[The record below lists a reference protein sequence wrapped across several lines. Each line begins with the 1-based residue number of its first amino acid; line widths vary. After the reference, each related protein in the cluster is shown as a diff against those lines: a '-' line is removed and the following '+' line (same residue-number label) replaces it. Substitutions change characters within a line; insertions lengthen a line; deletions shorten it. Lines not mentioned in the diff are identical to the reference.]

1 MNPRALLDSVVTRMP
16 VSERSRMNCRHGL
29 LPKGQLIISAVLGVA
44 FGVARSYLASSY
56 LHIDLTLVGCS
67 AIAFLFFAL
76 LFLLFNLIGNTSWE
90 PHGRPLLWVLADSAS
105 SNQMAVRVAVA
116 LLACWL
122 PYLLLMYP
130 GNLSNDTTGQ
140 LTMFY
145 TLMGHGERWITAQH
159 PVFDTLV
166 FGAVTYPFYAIGHF
180 RIGVFICIV
189 LQELLTAASFGIV
202 FAWSRRRLGI
212 SNGPLT
218 ILLGVLAFCPV
229 VPLMVCSL
237 SKDTFFSWVYLL
249 WLVSFFDCIIV
260 GEVDKCHFLALAVFG
275 ILMVLTKKFGFYVAL
290 FSFSVLTVFFVFKK
304 KNRKALASF
313 ALVVVVGLTYG
324 ICLPLLNVATNAKP
338 AYKSDTLIV
347 PIQQVA
353 MAYSRYPEDFSSE
366 DLDVVSTFVKTEV
379 IDSGKWVK
387 TNTDS
392 IKKYG
397 DSSVAGGFTDSQI
410 SSFMA
415 VWARI
420 GLMHPDSYVDGWLT
434 LEAPL
439 FSFGKV
445 VPLFDSLWH
454 TWARSSVIPDQ
465 YFEKSVPFAQFSAQ
479 IRDWYNWLGTVPGVD
494 LLLTQTLYAV
504 LIPAYFI
511 VSVLRRDRSLFPAVI
526 PVIVSFLGLMVS
538 PMVQPHFETM
548 RYLVPFVYSIPILL
562 CMAWVQKDA
571 TRQNDLKADKRH

>member
-1 MNPRALLDSVVTRMP
+1 
-16 VSERSRMNCRHGL
+16 
-29 LPKGQLIISAVLGVA
+29 
-44 FGVARSYLASSY
+44 
-56 LHIDLTLVGCS
+56 
-67 AIAFLFFAL
+67 
-76 LFLLFNLIGNTSWE
+76 
-90 PHGRPLLWVLADSAS
+90 
-105 SNQMAVRVAVA
+105 
-116 LLACWL
+116 
-122 PYLLLMYP
+122 
-130 GNLSNDTTGQ
+130 
-140 LTMFY
+140 
-145 TLMGHGERWITAQH
+145 
-159 PVFDTLV
+159 
-166 FGAVTYPFYAIGHF
+166 
-180 RIGVFICIV
+180 
-189 LQELLTAASFGIV
+189 
-202 FAWSRRRLGI
+202 
-212 SNGPLT
+212 
-218 ILLGVLAFCPV
+218 
-229 VPLMVCSL
+229 
-237 SKDTFFSWVYLL
+237 
-249 WLVSFFDCIIV
+249 
-260 GEVDKCHFLALAVFG
+260 
-275 ILMVLTKKFGFYVAL
+275 
-290 FSFSVLTVFFVFKK
+290 
-304 KNRKALASF
+304 
-313 ALVVVVGLTYG
+313 
-324 ICLPLLNVATNAKP
+324 
-338 AYKSDTLIV
+338 
-347 PIQQVA
+347 

-379 IDSGKWVK
+379 IDSGKWVE

-434 LEAPL
+434 LEAHL

-454 TWARSSVIPDQ
+454 TWARPSVIPDQ
-465 YFEKSVPFAQFSAQ
+465 YFEKSAPFAQFSAQ

-538 PMVQPHFETM
+538 PIVQPHFETM

-562 CMAWVQKDA
+562 CMAWAQKDA